1 MSKTAAVG
9 RTPRSRPDG
18 RPASGDQEDVL
29 RRLEAAL
36 RAAADG
42 DFAHRLPARRKG
54 VTGDLEAAYNDLVER
69 NAQLTA
75 ELVRL
80 GRVVG
85 REGRMTERART
96 AGANGGWETALSSVN
111 GLVDDLVRPTTEVA
125 RVIVAVAEGDLTQKM
140 ALTIDG
146 QPLKGEFARIG
157 TTVNAM
163 VDQLGSFADEVS
175 RVAREVGTEGKL
187 GGQAEV
193 RDVSGVWRDLTE
205 NVNFMASNLTSQ
217 VRNIAQVATA
227 VAKGDLSQKI
237 TVDARGEV
245 NQLKDTIN
253 TMVDQLRAFADEVT
267 RVGREVGTDGRLGG
281 QAFVP
286 GVGGTWKDLTDN
298 VNFMAANLTDQVRN
312 IAQVTTAVAKGD
324 LSQKITVEVR
334 GEVLQLKN
342 TINTMVDQL
351 RSFADEVTRVARE
364 VGTEGKLG
372 GQAEV
377 AGVSGTWRDLTENV
391 NLMARNLTDQ
401 VRNVAQVTTAVAT
414 GDLSKKIT
422 VDARGEILE
431 LKDTI
436 NTMVDQL
443 RAFAAEVTRVAREVG
458 TEGKLG
464 GQAEVAG
471 VSGTWRGLTENVNQL
486 ASNLT
491 DQVRNISQVAQAVA
505 RGDLTQKIT
514 VDAKGEVA
522 ELAEV
527 MNEMTDTLAI
537 F

>member
-1 MSKTAAVG
+1 MSKTAAG
-9 RTPRSRPDG
+9 RTPRSRTNG
-18 RPASGDQEDVL
+18 REAPVDQEDVL

-54 VTGDLEAAYNDLVER
+54 VMGDVEAAYNALVGR

-96 AGANGGWETALSSVN
+96 TGANGGWETALSSVN

-193 RDVSGVWRDLTE
+193 RGVSGVWRDLTE

-227 VAKGDLSQKI
+227 VAKGDLTQKI

-245 NQLKDTIN
+245 AALADTIN
-253 TMVDQLRAFADEVT
+253 SMTDTLSVFAE
-267 RVGREVGTDGRLGG
+267 
-281 QAFVP
+281 
-286 GVGGTWKDLTDN
+286 
-298 VNFMAANLTDQVRN
+298 
-312 IAQVTTAVAKGD
+312 QVTG
-324 LSQKITVEVR
+324 
-334 GEVLQLKN
+334 
-342 TINTMVDQL
+342 
-351 RSFADEVTRVARE
+351 VARE

-377 AGVSGTWRDLTENV
+377 PGVAGTWKDLTESV
-391 NLMARNLTDQ
+391 NSMA
-401 VRNVAQVTTAVAT
+401 A
-414 GDLSKKIT
+414 
-422 VDARGEILE
+422 
-431 LKDTI
+431 
-436 NTMVDQL
+436 
-443 RAFAAEVTRVAREVG
+443 
-458 TEGKLG
+458 
-464 GQAEVAG
+464 
-471 VSGTWRGLTENVNQL
+471 
-486 ASNLT
+486 NLT
-491 DQVRNISQVAQAVA
+491 DQVRNIAAVTTAVA
-505 RGDLTQKIT
+505 K
-514 VDAKGEVA
+514 
-522 ELAEV
+522 
-527 MNEMTDTLAI
+527 
-537 F
+537 